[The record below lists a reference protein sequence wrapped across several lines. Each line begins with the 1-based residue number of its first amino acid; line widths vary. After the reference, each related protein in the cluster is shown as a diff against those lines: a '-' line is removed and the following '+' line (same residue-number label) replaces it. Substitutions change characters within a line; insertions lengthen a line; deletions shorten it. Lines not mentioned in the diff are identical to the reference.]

1 MKSWTIKIS
10 LVALA
15 THVLLIFM
23 GPYIVMNQ
31 LDRNIADA
39 IGNPCEGCEDTY
51 GGIVG

>member
-10 LVALA
+10 LVALV

-39 IGNPCEGCEDTY
+39 IDCLLYTSDAADD
-51 GGIVG
+51 